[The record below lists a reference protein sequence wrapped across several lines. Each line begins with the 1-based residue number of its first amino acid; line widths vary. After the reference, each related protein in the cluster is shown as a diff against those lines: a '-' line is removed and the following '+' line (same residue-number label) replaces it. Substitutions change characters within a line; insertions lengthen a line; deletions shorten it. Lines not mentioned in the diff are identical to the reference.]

1 MKIQVRLNRLEEYP
15 QKVPCRDACP
25 VHTEAGNYARSIV
38 MGRDEEGYRWAR
50 KPNPLASACARVCAA
65 PCEDKCRRGVIDSPV
80 TIRALKRFVCEKHE
94 QTLPQ
99 ECRPPKPEDVVASLE
114 DKVAVVGGGPAGM
127 ACADALLDWGYR
139 VTLFE
144 SAEMLGGALWQYI
157 PEYRLPRKVV
167 ELEVC
172 ALLEKGLDLRLETAL
187 NDKMTLSSLRNE
199 GYKAFFLACGATRAL
214 DLAIEG
220 RDADG
225 VFRAID
231 YLLNVNRGYR
241 VDLGEKVV
249 VIGGGNVAVDV
260 ARTALRPTVTES
272 TSQGSEE
279 GLAAALIGS
288 ATKRFSESEVFPSFD
303 ETLAGL
309 DAARS
314 AIRAGAKSVT
324 MASLESF
331 EQLPAARSHQGR
343 EELDEAIREGLHIKT
358 SVGPNRILVKDGKV
372 VGVEFLEVDR
382 LFDDQGRFS
391 PTYKPGTETVFEA
404 DSVILAIGQS
414 PDLSFITA
422 EDKIE
427 ITPRGTVK
435 VNPET
440 LETTAPGIFAGG
452 DVAFG
457 PRIIIEAVA
466 NGKRAA
472 YSMDRYLRGISL
484 RECRDVVVEEL
495 NPETFRRDP
504 HYDTIGRKIPPLEPS
519 ERRVGPTE
527 VEKVYDE
534 KTARDQ
540 ALRCLDCYIHT
551 IYDSNLCI
559 LCGACANICPTR
571 CLTFVNADLL
581 DAEHGPTRD
590 FLNQRTSGEKTAFI
604 KDDDLCI
611 RCGMCA
617 KVCPTNAMTMERF
630 QVEEQTLCIREGES

>member
-1 MKIQVRLNRLEEYP
+1 MKIQVKLNRLEEYP

-25 VHTEAGNYARSIV
+25 VNTEAGNYARCIV
-38 MGRDEEGYRWAR
+38 LGRDEEGYRWAR
-50 KPNPLASACARVCAA
+50 KPNPLASVCARVCAA

-99 ECRPPKPEDVVASLE
+99 ECKPPKPEDVVASLE
-114 DKVAVVGGGPAGM
+114 DKVAVIGGGPAGM
-127 ACADALLDWGYR
+127 ACADTLLNWGYR

-157 PEYRLPRKVV
+157 PEYRLPRQVV
-167 ELEVC
+167 DLEVC

-187 NDKMTLSSLRNE
+187 NGNITLSSLRNE
-199 GYKAFFLACGATRAL
+199 GYKAVFLACGATRAL

-225 VFRAID
+225 IFRAID

-241 VDLGEKVV
+241 LDLGEKVV

-260 ARTALRPTVTES
+260 ARTAMRAPEMES
-272 TSQGSEE
+272 TGIFPSTEE
-279 GLAAALIGS
+279 G
-288 ATKRFSESEVFPSFD
+288 
-303 ETLAGL
+303 LAGL

-314 AIRAGAKSVT
+314 ALRGGAKSVT

-343 EELDEAIREGLHIKT
+343 EELTEAVREGLKLST
-358 SVGPNRILVKDGKV
+358 SVGPTRILVEDGKV
-372 VGVEFLEVDR
+372 AGVEFQEVDR
-382 LFDDQGRFS
+382 LFDDEGRFS
-391 PTYKPGTETVFEA
+391 PTFRPGTESVLEA
-404 DSVILAIGQS
+404 DSVIFAIGQS
-414 PDLSFITA
+414 PDLSFIRE
-422 EDKIE
+422 EDNLE
-427 ITPRGTVK
+427 ITPRGTIK
-435 VNPET
+435 VDPAT

-457 PRIIIEAVA
+457 PRIIVEAVA

-472 YSMDRYLRGISL
+472 YSIDRFLRGISL
-484 RECRDVVVEEL
+484 RECRDIVVEEL

-504 HYDTIGRKIPPLEPS
+504 HYDRIDRQIPPLEPS

-527 VEKVYDE
+527 VERVYEE
-534 KTARDQ
+534 KTAREQ

-551 IYDSNLCI
+551 IYDSELCI
-559 LCGACANICPTR
+559 LCGACANTCPTR

-581 DAEHGPTRD
+581 DTEHEPTRNVLD
-590 FLNQRTSGEKTAFI
+590 QSGMGERTALI

-630 QVEEQTLCIREGES
+630 QMEEQTLCVREGEF

>member
-1 MKIQVRLNRLEEYP
+1 MKIQVKLNSLEEYP

-38 MGRDEEGYRWAR
+38 LGKDEEGYRWAR
-50 KPNPLASACARVCAA
+50 KPNPLASVCARVCAA

-80 TIRALKRFVCEKHE
+80 TIRGLKRFLCEKHE
-94 QTLPQ
+94 QTFPQ
-99 ECRPPKPEDVVASLE
+99 ECRPPRSEDVIASLE
-114 DKVAVVGGGPAGM
+114 DRVAVIGGGPAGM
-127 ACADALLDWGYR
+127 ACADTLLNWGYR
-139 VTLFE
+139 VTLCE

-157 PEYRLPRKVV
+157 PEYRLPRSVV

-172 ALLEKGLDLRLETAL
+172 GLLEKGLDLRLETAL
-187 NDKMTLSSLRNE
+187 NEKLTLTSLRDE

-241 VDLGEKVV
+241 LDLGKKVV
-249 VIGGGNVAVDV
+249 VIGGGSVAVDV
-260 ARTALRPTVTES
+260 ARTALRPAE
-272 TSQGSEE
+272 
-279 GLAAALIGS
+279 IGS
-288 ATKRFSESEVFPSFD
+288 SDIFPSS
-303 ETLAGL
+303 EAGLAGL

-314 AIRAGAKSVT
+314 ALRGGATSVT
-324 MASLESF
+324 MASLESL
-331 EQLPAARSHQGR
+331 EDLPAARSHQGG
-343 EELDEAIREGLHIKT
+343 EELTEALREGLKLTT
-358 SVGPNRILVKDGKV
+358 SVGPKRIVVKDGKV
-372 VGVEFLEVDR
+372 AGVELLEVEK
-382 LFDDQGRFS
+382 LFDEEGRFS
-391 PTYKPGTETVFEA
+391 PTFKVGTESVLEA
-404 DSVILAIGQS
+404 DSVILAIGQT
-414 PDLSFITA
+414 PDLSFIT
-422 EDKIE
+422 EKDNIE
-427 ITPRGTVK
+427 ITSRGTVK
-435 VNPET
+435 VDAAT

-472 YSMDRYLRGISL
+472 YSIDRFLRGVAL
-484 RECRDVVVEEL
+484 RECRDIMVEEL

-504 HYDTIGRKIPPLEPS
+504 HYDVIERQIPPLEPS
-519 ERRVGPTE
+519 ERRIGPTE

-534 KTARDQ
+534 ETAREQ

-551 IYDSNLCI
+551 IYDSELCI
-559 LCGACANICPTR
+559 LCGACSNTCPTR

-581 DAEHGPTRD
+581 DAEHEATQKFLAQRGP
-590 FLNQRTSGEKTAFI
+590 GEKTALI

-630 QVEEQTLCIREGES
+630 QVQEQTLCVREGKS

>member
-1 MKIQVRLNRLEEYP
+1 MTIRVKLNALEEYP

-25 VHTEAGNYARSIV
+25 VHTEAGNYARCV
-38 MGRDEEGYRWAR
+38 VFGRDEEGYRWAR
-50 KPNPLASACARVCAA
+50 KPNPLASVCARVCAA

-94 QTLPQ
+94 QTLSQ

-114 DKVAVVGGGPAGM
+114 DKVAVIGGGPAGM
-127 ACADALLDWGYR
+127 ACADTLLNWGYG

-144 SAEMLGGALWQYI
+144 STEMLGGALWQYI
-157 PEYRLPRKVV
+157 PEYRLPRNVV
-167 ELEVC
+167 DIEVC

-187 NDKMTLSSLRNE
+187 NDKLTLSSLRKE

-225 VFRAID
+225 IFRAID

-241 VDLGEKVV
+241 LDLGERVV

-260 ARTALRPTVTES
+260 ARTAMRPTEMES
-272 TSQGSEE
+272 TGLFPSTEE
-279 GLAAALIGS
+279 G
-288 ATKRFSESEVFPSFD
+288 
-303 ETLAGL
+303 LAGL

-314 AIRAGAKSVT
+314 ALRAGAKSVK

-331 EQLPAARSHQGR
+331 EELPAARSIQGR
-343 EELDEAIREGLHIKT
+343 EEVEEALKEGIKLKT
-358 SVGPNRILVKDGKV
+358 SVGPKRIVVKDGKV
-372 VGVEFLEVDR
+372 AGVEFVEVDQ
-382 LFDDQGRFS
+382 LFDKEGRFS
-391 PTYKPGTETVFEA
+391 PTFKPGTESVLDA

-414 PDLSFITA
+414 PDLSFLTD
-422 EDKIE
+422 EDKVE
-427 ITPRGTVK
+427 LTPRGTVK
-435 VNPET
+435 VNPAT

-452 DVAFG
+452 DAAFG
-457 PRIIIEAVA
+457 PRIIIEAAA

-472 YSMDRYLRGISL
+472 YSIDRFLRGVSL

-504 HYDTIGRKIPPLEPS
+504 QYDTIARQIPPLEPS
-519 ERRVGPTE
+519 ERRIGPTE

-534 KTARDQ
+534 KTARGQ

-551 IYDSNLCI
+551 IYDSELCI
-559 LCGACANICPTR
+559 LCGACANTCPTR
-571 CLTFVNADLL
+571 CLTFVNANLL
-581 DAEHGPTRD
+581 DAEQGPTRD
-590 FLNQRTSGEKTAFI
+590 FLDQAGSGEKTALI

>member
-1 MKIQVRLNRLEEYP
+1 MKIQVKLNSLEEYP

-38 MGRDEEGYRWAR
+38 LGKDEEGYRWAR
-50 KPNPLASACARVCAA
+50 KPNPLASVCARVCAA

-80 TIRALKRFVCEKHE
+80 TIRGLKRFVCEKHE

-99 ECRPPKPEDVVASLE
+99 ECRPPKPEDVIASLE
-114 DKVAVVGGGPAGM
+114 DRVAVIGGGPAGM
-127 ACADALLDWGYR
+127 ACADTLLNWGYR

-157 PEYRLPRKVV
+157 PEYRLPRSVV

-172 ALLEKGLDLRLETAL
+172 GLLEKCLDLRLETAL
-187 NDKMTLSSLRNE
+187 NEKLTLSSLRNE

-231 YLLNVNRGYR
+231 YLLNINRGYR
-241 VDLGEKVV
+241 LDLGEKVV

-260 ARTALRPTVTES
+260 ARTALRPAGIES
-272 TSQGSEE
+272 ADIFPSSEE
-279 GLAAALIGS
+279 G
-288 ATKRFSESEVFPSFD
+288 
-303 ETLAGL
+303 LAGL

-314 AIRAGAKSVT
+314 ALRGGATSVT
-324 MASLESF
+324 MASLESL
-331 EQLPAARSHQGR
+331 EDLPAARSHQGG
-343 EELDEAIREGLHIKT
+343 EEITEALREGLKLTT
-358 SVGPNRILVKDGKV
+358 SVGPKRIVVEDGKV
-372 VGVEFLEVDR
+372 AGVEFLEVDR
-382 LFDDQGRFS
+382 LFDEEGRFS
-391 PTYKPGTETVFEA
+391 PTFKSGTESVLEA
-404 DSVILAIGQS
+404 DSVILAIGQT
-414 PDLSFITA
+414 PDLSFITE
-422 EDKIE
+422 EDNIE
-427 ITPRGTVK
+427 ITPRGTLK
-435 VNPET
+435 VDPKT
-440 LETTAPGIFAGG
+440 FETTAPGVFAGG

-457 PRIIIEAVA
+457 PRIIVEAVA

-472 YSMDRYLRGISL
+472 YSVDQFLRGVSL

-504 HYDTIGRKIPPLEPS
+504 HYDVIDRQIPPLEPS
-519 ERRVGPTE
+519 ERRIGPTE

-534 KTARDQ
+534 ETAREQ

-551 IYDSNLCI
+551 IYDSELCI
-559 LCGACANICPTR
+559 LCGACANTCPTR

-581 DAEHGPTRD
+581 DAEHEATRNFLEQSGP
-590 FLNQRTSGEKTAFI
+590 GEKTALI

-630 QVEEQTLCIREGES
+630 QVEEQTLCVQEGKS